1 MNLAVL
7 RPDDW
12 DLPLF
17 LHVLGAMMLVG
28 SLTAVVTGLL
38 VASRPD
44 GDVQTAL
51 SRFGFRTLLALVLP
65 SYILMRVGAEWIES
79 KEFGEAEEGPGW
91 VGLGYLV
98 ADLGALL
105 LLIALILS
113 GFGLVRARRSG
124 MAPRTLARI
133 VLVIA
138 AILLLA
144 YLVAVWA
151 MTAKPG

>member
-1 MNLAVL
+1 MILAVL

-17 LHVLGAMMLVG
+17 LHVLGAMLLVG
-28 SLTAVVTGLL
+28 SLTAVVTGLV

-51 SRFGFRTLLALVLP
+51 SRFGFRTLVALVLP
-65 SYILMRVGAEWIES
+65 SYIVMRIGAEWIRS
-79 KEFGEAEEGPGW
+79 KEFGEGADDPGW
-91 VGLGYLV
+91 VGFGYIV
-98 ADLGALL
+98 SDLGALL
-105 LLIALILS
+105 MLVALILS
-113 GFGLVRARRSG
+113 GIGLARARRSG
-124 MAPRTLARI
+124 TPPRTLARI

-138 AILLLA
+138 AVLLLA

>member
-1 MNLAVL
+1 VILAVL

-12 DLPLF
+12 NLPLF

-28 SLTAVVTGLL
+28 SLTAVVTGLV
-38 VASRPD
+38 VASRPN

-51 SRFGFRTLLALVLP
+51 SRFGFRTLFALVLP
-65 SYILMRVGAEWIES
+65 SYVLMRIGAEWIRS
-79 KEFGEAEEGPGW
+79 KEYGEGADDPGW
-91 VGLGYLV
+91 VGFGYIV
-98 ADLGALL
+98 SDLGALL

-113 GFGLVRARRSG
+113 GIGLVRARRSG
-124 MAPRTLARI
+124 NPPRNLART

-138 AILLLA
+138 AILLAA
-144 YLVAVWA
+144 YLIAVWA

>member
-1 MNLAVL
+1 
-7 RPDDW
+7 
-12 DLPLF
+12 
-17 LHVLGAMMLVG
+17 MMLVG
-28 SLTAVVTGLL
+28 SLTAVVTGLK

-65 SYILMRVGAEWIES
+65 SYIVMRIGAEWIES
-79 KEFGEAEEGPGW
+79 KEYGEAAEGPGW
-91 VGLGYLV
+91 VEFGYFV
-98 ADLGALL
+98 ADVGALL

-113 GFGLVRARRSG
+113 GIGLFRARRSG
-124 MAPRTLARI
+124 MPPRKLART

-138 AILLLA
+138 ATLLLA